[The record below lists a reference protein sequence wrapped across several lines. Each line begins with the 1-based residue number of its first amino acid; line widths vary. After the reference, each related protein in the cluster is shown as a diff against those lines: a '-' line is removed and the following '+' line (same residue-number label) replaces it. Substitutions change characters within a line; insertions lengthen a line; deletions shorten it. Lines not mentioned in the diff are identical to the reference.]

1 MHNLVYLSL
10 SKGINNMTKIHIDYL
25 GNLHT
30 RCTHEPS
37 GATIETD
44 APTDNGGKGEAF
56 SPTDL
61 FATSLGSC
69 ILTIMG
75 LAAKKIP
82 VDLKGISADVE
93 KLMIATPERRVG
105 KLIVNINCSEQYTPE
120 VQYALEEAAKHCPVH
135 KSLHPDIELDI
146 TFKWK

>member
-1 MHNLVYLSL
+1 
-10 SKGINNMTKIHIDYL
+10 MTKMHIEYL

-30 RCTHEPS
+30 KCTHEPS
-37 GATIETD
+37 GVTIETD

-69 ILTIMG
+69 LLTIMG
-75 LAAKKIP
+75 LAAKKMQIE
-82 VDLKGISADVE
+82 LKNITADVE
-93 KLMIATPERRVG
+93 KFMAPAPERRVK
-105 KLIVNINCSEQYTPE
+105 KLVVQINCTEHYSPD
-120 VQYALEEAAKHCPVH
+120 VQKQLVEAALHCPVH

-146 TFKWK
+146 RFTWGK